1 MSQKSL
7 TVWEGQASPAP
18 TPQLARSMSPQELQE
33 HRGKICFEVEIVL
46 SGYWQTFP
54 APEIKAGILADWADA
69 LQDWSTEQVVW
80 ALRKWREDNPNKRPN
95 PGHISK
101 ILKDARGKAEAERA
115 ARRMHA
121 EAEALTEPNVTK
133 ISPESKAKLDEMVRK
148 MFPTNRH

>member
-7 TVWEGQASPAP
+7 TVWEGQDSPAP
-18 TPQLARSMSPQELQE
+18 TPQLAQSMSPQDLQG

-101 ILKDARGKAEAERA
+101 MLKDARGKAEAERA
-115 ARRMHA
+115 AQRRQA
-121 EAEALTEPNVTK
+121 EKPEEPNVAK
-133 ISPESKAKLDEMVRK
+133 VSPEKRAEIDAMVRR